1 MRPHFQPSI
10 PYTNGLSAHKSPRF
24 LKSGTAICSLSKRV
38 VFYNQPSLSAYH
50 RHQPRYHGI
59 SQVFCLT
66 KDITFLCVVN
76 ELPVMS
82 EGENEVCARW
92 AWGASRVRALRARGI
107 VLSLAHASFLAL
119 SSILPLIS
127 GKRQNKPCA
136 SSTTKKVGHIMRI

>member
-1 MRPHFQPSI
+1 MRPRFQPSI
-10 PYTNGLSAHKSPRF
+10 PYTNGLSAHKSPWF
-24 LKSGTAICSLSKRV
+24 LKSGTTICSLSKRV
-38 VFYNQPSLSAYH
+38 VFFNQLSLSAYD

-59 SQVFCLT
+59 SQVFCLA

-82 EGENEVCARW
+82 EGENEVW

-136 SSTTKKVGHIMRI
+136 SSTTKKVGHITRI

>member
-1 MRPHFQPSI
+1 MV
-10 PYTNGLSAHKSPRF
+10 LSAHKSSRF
-24 LKSGTAICSLSKRV
+24 LKSGTTICSLSKRV
-38 VFYNQPSLSAYH
+38 VFFNQLSLSAYH

-92 AWGASRVRALRARGI
+92 A
-107 VLSLAHASFLAL
+107 
-119 SSILPLIS
+119 
-127 GKRQNKPCA
+127 
-136 SSTTKKVGHIMRI
+136 

>member
-1 MRPHFQPSI
+1 MRPRFQPSI

-24 LKSGTAICSLSKRV
+24 LKSGTTICSLSKRV
-38 VFYNQPSLSAYH
+38 VFFNQLSLSAYH

-66 KDITFLCVVN
+66 NDMTFLCVVN

-92 AWGASRVRALRARGI
+92 A
-107 VLSLAHASFLAL
+107 
-119 SSILPLIS
+119 
-127 GKRQNKPCA
+127 
-136 SSTTKKVGHIMRI
+136 

>member
-82 EGENEVCARW
+82 EGENEVCEV
-92 AWGASRVRALRARGI
+92 GVRGLTREGLTRKRNSSFPRACFFPRTLLDFAFKTEKGKTNL
-107 VLSLAHASFLAL
+107 VLVL
-119 SSILPLIS
+119 LP
-127 GKRQNKPCA
+127 
-136 SSTTKKVGHIMRI
+136 KKLVT

>member
-1 MRPHFQPSI
+1 MV
-10 PYTNGLSAHKSPRF
+10 LSAHKSPRF
-24 LKSGTAICSLSKRV
+24 LKSGTTICSLSKRV
-38 VFYNQPSLSAYH
+38 VFFNQLSLSAYH

-66 KDITFLCVVN
+66 KDITFLCAVN

-92 AWGASRVRALRARGI
+92 ARGASRVRALRVRGI

-119 SSILPLIS
+119 SSILPL
-127 GKRQNKPCA
+127 KR
-136 SSTTKKVGHIMRI
+136 KKAKQTLC